1 MIIWQK
7 VNDPPSPSPPKEK
20 IIESNRIFLEIT
32 VDAERGNSSISDY
45 TYARIP
51 YTFIFIQYIYIKSF
65 PRHVFHDTWIIKY
78 RTRIE
83 RNDIGFDNLR
93 EPTDFESK
101 GERSERGNSLFKMRE
116 KRKEKKRMKKINTD
130 NKEKLPS
137 VYCTVLFTRN
147 ESINYYRATRN

>member
-7 VNDPPSPSPPKEK
+7 VNDPPSPPKREDH
-20 IIESNRIFLEIT
+20 RIQSYLSRNHCGCGAWKFFY
-32 VDAERGNSSISDY
+32 ISDY

-93 EPTDFESK
+93 EPTDLESK